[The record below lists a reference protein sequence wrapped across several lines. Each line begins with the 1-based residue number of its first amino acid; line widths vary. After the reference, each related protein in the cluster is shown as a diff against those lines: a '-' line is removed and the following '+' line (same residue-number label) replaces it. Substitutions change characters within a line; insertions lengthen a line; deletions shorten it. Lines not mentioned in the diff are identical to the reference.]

1 MKNTKLLEEL
11 EGYINKFRSEET
23 KVSNTLKDKYGE
35 VFTYG
40 STPEETFLKLINNLT
55 VKPKRFIVVG
65 CSIGWVN
72 FYWNELHPNI
82 KTIGIDIHPY
92 RIDFGNSL
100 IEEYNLTNIKLSNTS
115 FYDFE
120 FKEGDL
126 IWESNLCF
134 PQTDVYTANNNILD
148 KDPNLSIISYRPI
161 SKKDNHK
168 INITSHYY
176 PTSWMGRQPFWIY
189 EKIK

>member
-1 MKNTKLLEEL
+1 MNNTKLLEEL

-23 KVSNTLKDKYGE
+23 MVSNALKAKYGK

-40 STPEETFLKLINNLT
+40 STPEETFLNLVNNLT

-72 FYWNELHPNI
+72 FYWNELHPDI
-82 KTIGIDIHPY
+82 ETIGIDIHPY
-92 RIDFGNSL
+92 RINFGDSL
-100 IEEYNLTNIKLSNTS
+100 IEKHKLKNITLCDYS

-120 FKEGDL
+120 FQEGDL

-134 PQTDVYTANNNILD
+134 PQSDVYTANNNILD
-148 KDPNLSIISYRPI
+148 KYPNLSIISYRPI
-161 SKKDNHK
+161 TKKDNHK

-176 PTSWMGRQPFWIY
+176 PTSWMERQPFWIY

>member
-1 MKNTKLLEEL
+1 MKNTELLEEL
-11 EGYINKFRSEET
+11 EGYISKFRSEET
-23 KVSNTLKDKYGE
+23 KVSNSLKDKYGE

-40 STPEETFLKLINNLT
+40 STPEKTFLNLVNNLT

-82 KTIGIDIHPY
+82 ETIGIDIHPY
-92 RIDFGNSL
+92 RINFGNSL
-100 IEEYNLTNIKLSNTS
+100 IEKYKLKNIKLCDY

-120 FKEGDL
+120 FQEGDL

-134 PQTDVYTANNNILD
+134 PQSDVYTTNNNILD
-148 KDPNLSIISYRPI
+148 KTPNLSIISYRPI
-161 SKKDNHK
+161 SKKENHK
-168 INITSHYY
+168 INITSHSY
-176 PTSWMGRQPFWIY
+176 PTSWMERQPFWIY
-189 EKIK
+189 EKTN

>member
-11 EGYINKFRSEET
+11 EGYIGKFRSEET
-23 KVSNTLKDKYGE
+23 RVSNTLKDKYGE

-120 FKEGDL
+120 FQEGDL

-134 PQTDVYTANNNILD
+134 PQSDVYIINNTILNKNPNI
-148 KDPNLSIISYRPI
+148 SIISYRPI
-161 SKKDNHK
+161 SKKENYR

-176 PTSWMGRQPFWIY
+176 PTSWMERQPFWVY